1 MDQAIFQHF
10 QNHIQ
15 TTMAVGENCAQS
27 ISMAA
32 DKLASTLINGNTIF
46 SCGQGHSLP
55 LSQLLVTYLTCGY
68 QIERPRFPAI
78 ELEGLTAGNQQPGSY
93 ASSLS
98 LHGHSDDALI
108 VFGIGNN
115 NQTLQQAI
123 AAASEKGMLV
133 ILLSAS
139 NDDLLVKELSDNDI
153 EIPTAESEQ
162 WTSISA
168 SFLILQCLCTLIDN
182 IIFGGD

>member
-1 MDQAIFQHF
+1 M
-10 QNHIQ
+10 
-15 TTMAVGENCAQS
+15 V
-27 ISMAA
+27 
-32 DKLASTLINGNTIF
+32 
-46 SCGQGHSLP
+46 
-55 LSQLLVTYLTCGY
+55 
-68 QIERPRFPAI
+68 
-78 ELEGLTAGNQQPGSY
+78 
-93 ASSLS
+93 
-98 LHGHSDDALI
+98 
-108 VFGIGNN
+108 
-115 NQTLQQAI
+115 QQAI
-123 AAASEKGMLV
+123 AAANEKGMLV